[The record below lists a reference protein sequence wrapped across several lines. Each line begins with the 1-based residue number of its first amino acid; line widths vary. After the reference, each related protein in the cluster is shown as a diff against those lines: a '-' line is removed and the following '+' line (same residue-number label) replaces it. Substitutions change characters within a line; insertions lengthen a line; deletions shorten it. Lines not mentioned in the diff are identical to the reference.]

1 MNHGAGVMSDK
12 DKRHDGPDDAT
23 ERELIEMEFQSMVE
37 NLSLDE
43 SAPTSYL
50 DELDNFAESNKFIA
64 PKPER
69 KNLAQ
74 NLKGN
79 SIVITVRTSVLPFLN
94 GGNCCMNGSGTQCL
108 EDCGSD
114 SAPGSEKLRT
124 ALRSGY

>member
-50 DELDNFAESNKFIA
+50 DELDNFVDDNKFIA

-69 KNLAQ
+69 K
-74 NLKGN
+74 
-79 SIVITVRTSVLPFLN
+79 SFLQTLRSAIAAFKKWK
-94 GGNCCMNGSGTQCL
+94 NGSPYRDDDGV
-108 EDCGSD
+108 
-114 SAPGSEKLRT
+114 
-124 ALRSGY
+124 AL